1 MSETLDAW
9 AAAKQAGFA
18 AIVSARSG
26 ETEDTTIVH
35 LAVGWEVGQLKV
47 GSFSR
52 GERMAKWNEMLRV
65 EEALGARARFAG
77 GVRLLRTLAG
87 MKVVYHAAAGPD
99 LAARLASLPGL
110 DIAICPEDDE
120 RRLASLLP
128 DCEVLWH
135 VLQRCTAEMIAAAP
149 KLRLIQKIGVGVN
162 TIDLAAAQARGVPV
176 CNLPG
181 TNSRAVAELT
191 LALMLAVLRRV
202 PRFDASLRSGV
213 WTDLALQDGLG
224 ELGGRVVGL
233 VGYGSV
239 PRILAPVLVA
249 MGCEV
254 VYTARHEAP
263 GAVSRF
269 VALSTLLE
277 RSDVVSLHLPLTE
290 ETNRMID
297 HAAIAGMKQGSI
309 LINTARGA
317 LVDESALADALQSG
331 QLGGAGLDVFVD
343 EPLPHDAA
351 LLALDNVVVTPHVAW
366 TTTGTF
372 DRSFALAAENCR
384 RIMTGTPLLHRV
396 DG

>member
-1 MSETLDAW
+1 
-9 AAAKQAGFA
+9 
-18 AIVSARSG
+18 
-26 ETEDTTIVH
+26 
-35 LAVGWEVGQLKV
+35 
-47 GSFSR
+47 
-52 GERMAKWNEMLRV
+52 
-65 EEALGARARFAG
+65 
-77 GVRLLRTLAG
+77 

-99 LAARLASLPGL
+99 LTARLASLPGL
-110 DIAICPEDDE
+110 DIATCPDGDE

-162 TIDLAAAQARGVPV
+162 TIDLAAAKARGIPV

-213 WTDLALQDGLG
+213 WTDLVLQDGLG

-239 PRILAPVLVA
+239 PRILAPILVA

-254 VYTARHEAP
+254 IYTARHSVPDAT
-263 GAVSRF
+263 ARF
-269 VALSTLLE
+269 VSLRALLE
-277 RSDVVSLHLPLTE
+277 QSDVVSLHLPLTA
-290 ETNRMID
+290 ETNRLID
-297 HAAIAGMKQGSI
+297 RAAIAGMKKGGI
-309 LINTARGA
+309 LINTARGG
-317 LVDESALADALQSG
+317 LVDESALADALRSG
-331 QLGGAGLDVFVD
+331 QLGGAGLDVFTE
-343 EPLPHDAA
+343 EPLPRDAA
-351 LLALDNVVVTPHVAW
+351 LLQLDNVVVTPHVAW

-384 RIMTGTPLLHRV
+384 RIMAGTTLLHRV